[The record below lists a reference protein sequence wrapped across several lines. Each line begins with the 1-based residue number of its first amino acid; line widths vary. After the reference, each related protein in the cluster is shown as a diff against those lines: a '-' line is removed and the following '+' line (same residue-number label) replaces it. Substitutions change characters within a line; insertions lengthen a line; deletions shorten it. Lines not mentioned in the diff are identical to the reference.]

1 MILSLALQV
10 EHVLLFEFR
19 VFSFGKICFILSLT
33 QKNIAVVKRGDKP
46 HIYQIAPVGLEKAVY
61 RQQTAPVLHRAGR
74 GKGTVRGV
82 DRYHMVVGFQKNNIR
97 HSHLEKAIVRCFH
110 QDRLAGAAVNIQCVQ
125 KISVQPADFQRL
137 GQIAEHMKTHGVIQ
151 ILRKRSN
158 HKDDRLSLIHI

>member
-82 DRYHMVVGFQKNNIR
+82 DVTIWSWASRKIISDTATLKKPSSVVSTR
-97 HSHLEKAIVRCFH
+97 TVWLVR
-110 QDRLAGAAVNIQCVQ
+110 L
-125 KISVQPADFQRL
+125 
-137 GQIAEHMKTHGVIQ
+137 
-151 ILRKRSN
+151 
-158 HKDDRLSLIHI
+158 

>member
-19 VFSFGKICFILSLT
+19 IFSFGKICFILSLT

-82 DRYHMVVGFQKNNIR
+82 DRYRCCIIYLYFNYQLIVFNLEAKGGGLNGDQSSISQAENE
-97 HSHLEKAIVRCFH
+97 HLEKTSEIGRASCRERV
-110 QDRLAGAAVNIQCVQ
+110 
-125 KISVQPADFQRL
+125 
-137 GQIAEHMKTHGVIQ
+137 
-151 ILRKRSN
+151 
-158 HKDDRLSLIHI
+158 